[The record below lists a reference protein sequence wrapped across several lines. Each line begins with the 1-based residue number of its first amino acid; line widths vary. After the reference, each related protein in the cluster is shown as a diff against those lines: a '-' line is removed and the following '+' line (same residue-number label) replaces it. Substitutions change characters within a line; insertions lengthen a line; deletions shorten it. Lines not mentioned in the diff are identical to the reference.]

1 MKKGK
6 ILIVED
12 NLIVGESLQQTLE
25 DNEYNVPGIV
35 LSGEEALKETEGIK
49 PDLILMDIKLKGEMD
64 GITAAEKI
72 YSHFDIPVIYLTA
85 YSSNSL
91 LDRVKLTGSYGYIL
105 KPFKEKELI
114 FNIEMALYKHRMEKS
129 LKESE
134 ERLNLALSETG
145 LWDWNI
151 ETGMIYFSRVYHTMI
166 GYEPDEIPPFY
177 DMWKNLIHPREIEK
191 FENIINE
198 ILNNK
203 KELYEIEYRIKTKTG
218 EWKWILSR
226 GKVVERNEKNNP
238 LRMVG
243 THTDIAE
250 KKKKEEENKKI
261 EERIRFIQRHESL
274 GKMAGGIAHGFNNI
288 LASILGYA
296 EISILESPPDSSVIY
311 YLKKIQKAT
320 HRGSDITKQMLSY
333 TGHGKVNMEEINLLS
348 LIEEM
353 HQFIEISISNK
364 CIFKYEIEENLP
376 VIQGDAG
383 QIRQVII
390 NLIMNA
396 SEAIENNSGTITLK
410 AGKILCNET
419 YLCKNYPEEH
429 LLPGTY
435 MYLDVSDTGCGIPE
449 EIQSK
454 IFDPFFTTKFLG
466 RGLGLAAVHGIIRV
480 HRGAIKVFSKIGRGT
495 TMRLLLPALRYVQ
508 EKEKIKE
515 LTMTEVYAG
524 GRTVLV
530 IDDSE
535 DICTVAGKLLGKA
548 GFTVMTASNGLEGL
562 KIFRAS
568 CDDISL
574 IILDVAMPVM
584 SGEKVFKELKL
595 IKKEVPVIITS
606 GYNES
611 HAMSRFGKTEIA
623 AFIQKPYRGQ
633 DLIEMV
639 NNLVRKRN

>member
-1 MKKGK
+1 MKKGR

-25 DNEYNVPGIV
+25 DYEYNVPGIV
-35 LSGEEALKETEGIK
+35 ISGEEALKETEEVK

-72 YSHFDIPVIYLTA
+72 YSDFDIPVIYLTA

-91 LDRVKLTGSYGYIL
+91 LDRIKLTGSYGYIL

-114 FNIEMALYKHRMEKS
+114 FNIEMALYKHRMEKA

-134 ERLNLALSETG
+134 ERLNMALSGTG

-151 ETGMIYFSRVYHTMI
+151 ETGMIYFSRMYHTML
-166 GYEPDEIPPFY
+166 GYEPDEIPPSY
-177 DMWKNLIHPREIEK
+177 DIWKSLIHPQEIEK
-191 FENIINE
+191 FEDSIND
-198 ILNNK
+198 ILENK
-203 KELYEIEYRIKTKTG
+203 KEFYEIEYRMKTKAG

-226 GKVVERNEKNNP
+226 GKVGERNDKNTP
-238 LRMVG
+238 VRIIG
-243 THTDIAE
+243 THTDITE
-250 KKKKEEENKKI
+250 KKKSEEENKKI
-261 EERIRFIQRHESL
+261 EERIRSIQKHESL

-296 EISILESPPDSSVIY
+296 EISIMESPPDSPIRY
-311 YLKKIQKAT
+311 YLQKIQKAT

-333 TGHGKVNMEEINLLS
+333 TGHGKVTMEEIDLSS

-353 HQFIEISISNK
+353 HQFIEISTSNR
-364 CIFKYEIEENLP
+364 CNITYAIDENLP

-383 QIRQVII
+383 QIRQVIM
-390 NLIMNA
+390 NLLMNA
-396 SEAIENNSGTITLK
+396 SEAIENNSGTVTLK
-410 AGKILCNET
+410 TGKISCDEA

-435 MYLDVSDTGCGIPE
+435 LYLDVSDTGCGIPE

-466 RGLGLAAVHGIIRV
+466 RGLGLAAVHGIVRV
-480 HRGAIKVFSKIGRGT
+480 HRGAIKVLSRKGEGT
-495 TMRLLLPALRYVQ
+495 TMRLLFPALRYLQ
-508 EKEKIKE
+508 GKEKEKD
-515 LTMTEVYAG
+515 LSVPEVYTG
-524 GRTVLV
+524 GKTVLV

-562 KIFRAS
+562 EIFRAR
-568 CDDISL
+568 CEDISL

-584 SGEKVFKELKL
+584 SGDKVFKELKL

-606 GYNES
+606 GYNEA

-623 AFIQKPYRGQ
+623 GFIQKPYRGQ
-633 DLIEMV
+633 DLIEMAKS
-639 NNLVRKRN
+639 LAKKK

>member
-12 NLIVGESLQQTLE
+12 NLIVGESIQQTLE
-25 DNEYNVPGIV
+25 DYEYNVPEIV
-35 LSGEEALKETEGIK
+35 LSGEEAIKETKEIK

-72 YSHFDIPVIYLTA
+72 HSDFDIPVIYLTA

-91 LDRVKLTGSYGYIL
+91 LDRVRQTASYGYIL

-114 FNIEMALYKHRMEKS
+114 FNIEMALYKHRMEKA

-151 ETGMIYFSRVYHTMI
+151 ETCMIYFNHAYHAML
-166 GYEPDEIPPFY
+166 GYEPGEISP
-177 DMWKNLIHPREIEK
+177 DTWKHLIHPEEIEK
-191 FENIINE
+191 FEYSIRE
-198 ILNNK
+198 ILENK
-203 KELYEIEYRIKTKTG
+203 KEDYEIEYRMRTKPG
-218 EWKWILSR
+218 EWKWISSR
-226 GKVVERNEKNNP
+226 GKIVERDEKNKP
-238 LRMVG
+238 VRMIG
-243 THTDIAE
+243 THTDITD
-250 KKKKEEENKKI
+250 KKKSEEENKKI
-261 EERIRFIQRHESL
+261 EERIRFIQKHESL

-296 EISILESPPDSSVIY
+296 EISIMESPSDSPVRY
-311 YLKKIQKAT
+311 YLQKIQKAT

-333 TGHGKVNMEEINLLS
+333 TGHGKLMLEEIDLPG
-348 LIEEM
+348 LIKEM
-353 HQFIEISISNK
+353 YQFIEISTSNK
-364 CIFKYEIEENLP
+364 CIFKYDIGENLP
-376 VIQGDAG
+376 TIQGDAG
-383 QIRQVII
+383 QIRQVIM

-396 SEAIENNSGTITLK
+396 SEAIDGNNGTITLK
-410 AGKILCNET
+410 TGKMSCSET
-419 YLCKNYPEEH
+419 YLSENYPEEN

-435 MYLDVSDTGCGIPE
+435 LYLDVSDTGVGIPE
-449 EIQSK
+449 DIQSK

-480 HRGAIKVFSKIGRGT
+480 HRGAIKVYSKNGEGT
-495 TMRLLLPALRYVQ
+495 TMRLLFPALRYLQ
-508 EKEKIKE
+508 EKEKEKE
-515 LTMTEVYAG
+515 IIVREVYG
-524 GRTVLV
+524 NGRTVLV
-530 IDDSE
+530 IDDAE
-535 DICTVAGKLLGKA
+535 DICTVATKLLGKS
-548 GFTVMTASNGLEGL
+548 GFTVLTASNGKEGL
-562 KIFRAS
+562 EIFRTR
-568 CDDISL
+568 CEDISL

-584 SGEKVFKELKL
+584 SGEKAFKELKR
-595 IKKEVPVIITS
+595 IKSDVPVIITS

-623 AFIQKPYRGQ
+623 GFIQKPYRGK

-639 NNLVRKRN
+639 KSLARNKK